1 MVVSA
6 VIDQVELWYCY
17 IEDKISGIGGIAVK
31 GYNND
36 NKMDPRWK
44 LMLIFA
50 ALGVVFVL
58 ASMLLK

>member
-1 MVVSA
+1 MVVSDL
-6 VIDQVELWYCY
+6 IDQVELWYCY

-36 NKMDPRWK
+36 NNIDPRWR

-50 ALGVVFVL
+50 ALGIVFII
-58 ASMLLK
+58 ASILVK